1 MIKKNVL
8 TQEQIAEKLDYL
20 RKQRDSIVIGEYR
33 NYLYKLYIYLKRR
46 CAETEDGSCNSY
58 PWQMLVALGRDDLH
72 KSWLF
77 FKLCVKS
84 KIRYKKAT

>member
-33 NYLYKLYIYLKRR
+33 NYLMS
-46 CAETEDGSCNSY
+46 TE
-58 PWQMLVALGRDDLH
+58 
-72 KSWLF
+72 
-77 FKLCVKS
+77 
-84 KIRYKKAT
+84 